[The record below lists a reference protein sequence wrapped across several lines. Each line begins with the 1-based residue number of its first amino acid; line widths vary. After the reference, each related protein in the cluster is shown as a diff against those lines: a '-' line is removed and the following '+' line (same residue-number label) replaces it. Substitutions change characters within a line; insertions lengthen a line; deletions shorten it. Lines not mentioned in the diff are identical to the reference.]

1 MSATHTPEH
10 VTEAYAKAG
19 GVDRFVSIFGGR
31 HFDDPVQETGDS
43 SSLYRA
49 EVKGSK
55 TEGHQ
60 DLIAWLKTQKG
71 EFAKSLVEADRNW
84 GLSERQ
90 LDAAQR
96 MRDRAEN
103 QDEDEVRM
111 LAEWLS
117 RQTWS
122 DFAQSLA
129 SQYESKG
136 FLSEK
141 QLDAARRMQ
150 AKVEARNNEQAQ
162 QAHGIEG
169 LDLSELPAGLY
180 AVPGG
185 ETRLKVTVD
194 KVESGKWAGF
204 TFVHDGAEYGQ
215 RQKYGMQAPGRN
227 YNGGI
232 QDQLRRIMEDP
243 QAARERYAEIT
254 GRCYACNRKLEDEES
269 VRLGIGPICRSK

>member
-1 MSATHTPEH
+1 MSAQNAQT
-10 VTEAYAKAG
+10 AYEKAG
-19 GVDRFVSIFGGR
+19 GRDRFISIFGGP
-31 HFDDPVQETGDS
+31 HFDDPDQTTVESTPM
-43 SSLYRA
+43 YKA
-49 EVKGSK
+49 EYKTRSK

-60 DLIAWLKTQKG
+60 DLIAWLKTQKSD
-71 EFAKSLVEADRNW
+71 FARSLVEADRNW
-84 GLSERQ
+84 GLSQRQ
-90 LDAAQR
+90 IEAAER

-103 QDEDEVRM
+103 QDDDEVRM

-141 QLDAARRMQ
+141 QLAAARKMQ
-150 AKVEARNNEQAQ
+150 AKVEARNNEKALEGQ
-162 QAHGIEG
+162 GIEG
-169 LDLSELPAGLY
+169 LDLSDLPAGLY

-185 ETRLKVTVD
+185 DTRLKVRVNRPDSGRWEGFIFVD
-194 KVESGKWAGF
+194 
-204 TFVHDGAEYGQ
+204 DGAEYGQ
-215 RQKYGMQAPGRN
+215 RQKYGMQAPGRS

-232 QDQLRRIMEDP
+232 QNQLRAIMEDL
-243 QAARERYAEIT
+243 QGARERYAEIT

>member
-1 MSATHTPEH
+1 MSAQNTPQHVAEYSRTHDVERH
-10 VTEAYAKAG
+10 
-19 GVDRFVSIFGGR
+19 GR
-31 HFDDPVQETGDS
+31 HFDDPEFDS
-43 SSLYRA
+43 SQPSQPLYQTELQSRSR
-49 EVKGSK
+49 SK

-60 DLIAWLKTQKG
+60 DLIAWLKTQKSD
-71 EFAKSLVEADRNW
+71 FARSLVEADRNW
-84 GLSERQ
+84 GLSQRQ
-90 LDAAQR
+90 IEAAER

-103 QDEDEVRM
+103 QDDDEVRM

-141 QLDAARRMQ
+141 QLAAARKMQ
-150 AKVEARNNEQAQ
+150 AKVEARNNEKALEGQ
-162 QAHGIEG
+162 GIEG
-169 LDLSELPAGLY
+169 LDLSDLPAGLY

-185 ETRLKVTVD
+185 DTRLKVRVNRPDSGRWEGFIFVD
-194 KVESGKWAGF
+194 
-204 TFVHDGAEYGQ
+204 DGAEYGQ
-215 RQKYGMQAPGRN
+215 RQKYGMQAPGRS

-232 QDQLRRIMEDP
+232 QNQLRAIMEDL
-243 QAARERYAEIT
+243 QGARERYAEIT